1 MAQVAG
7 QYRYNGSGA
16 VNEITPIINYKSVSM
31 SSDDSVDSTSFIDFT
46 ISPNNDEFIQNHD
59 YYLKLQIPQD
69 MNYALTFDIQL
80 IKAEGSLNSTYQHL
94 KTVSITRGGTGE
106 NAYNVVLYEDEDG
119 EIKAMIPHPYVR
131 GVAGIAGDI
140 YYEEETGYYYICKQ
154 TYTYTR
160 WSKYNSIV
168 AIASWKEETTVNYGL
183 FEMVFTPID
192 DGFTHIYVK
201 MIRTAEDYNIQRVQ
215 DNGTTEYGRKV
226 DISLVKATI
235 YSLNN
240 LIDLITSTG
249 MLNRIGVWGHPGL
262 MMAINGEEIR
272 VTRSGHYELDNF
284 NIERLCIVAP
294 DNSYNN
300 FFTLDYTYENAD
312 G

>member
-1 MAQVAG
+1 MTQVAG

-16 VNEITPIINYKSVSM
+16 VNEITPILSYKSISM
-31 SSDDSVDSTSFIDFT
+31 SSDESVDSTSFIDFV

-69 MNYALTFDIQL
+69 LNYALTFDIQL
-80 IKAEGSLNSTYQHL
+80 IKQEGALNSTYQHL
-94 KTVSITRGGTGE
+94 KTVSITRGGNGD
-106 NAYNVVLYEDEDG
+106 NAYNVVLYEDSDG

-131 GVAGIAGDI
+131 GEVGIEGDM
-140 YYEEETGYYYICKQ
+140 YYDENTGYYYLCEGGF
-154 TYTYTR
+154 TYSR
-160 WSKYNSIV
+160 WSKYNNIV

-192 DGFTHIYVK
+192 SGFTHIYVK

-215 DNGTTEYGRKV
+215 QDGTIEFGRKV
-226 DISLVKATI
+226 DLSLVKATI

-249 MLNRIGVWGHPGL
+249 VLNRIGVWGHPGL

-272 VTRSGHYELDNF
+272 VTRSGHYELDDF
-284 NIERLCIVAP
+284 TIERLCIVAP
-294 DNSYNN
+294 DNSFNN